1 MKIDVCDECHG
12 SGAAPGTSPKTCPE
26 CHGKGQVTSQ
36 QRTPFGVIQT
46 QKACS
51 RCNGKGTV
59 IDNPCKKCHGAGR
72 IRKPSTIEISIPAG
86 IDDRQVINA
95 RGQGN
100 KGVNGGPPGD
110 LRVVVN
116 VRPHPIFEREGYN
129 VWVEMHITYPEAAL
143 GCELEVPTLE
153 GKVKYHVP
161 AGTQSGD
168 VFKLRNKGIQT
179 LNGRG
184 KGDELVRVI
193 VDVPKELNEK
203 QRELLKQLQN
213 ELTGNSSRISEEK
226 KGFFGKKKK

>member
-1 MKIDVCDECHG
+1 
-12 SGAAPGTSPKTCPE
+12 
-26 CHGKGQVTSQ
+26 
-36 QRTPFGVIQT
+36 
-46 QKACS
+46 
-51 RCNGKGTV
+51 
-59 IDNPCKKCHGAGR
+59 
-72 IRKPSTIEISIPAG
+72 
-86 IDDRQVINA
+86 
-95 RGQGN
+95 
-100 KGVNGGPPGD
+100 
-110 LRVVVN
+110 
-116 VRPHPIFEREGYN
+116 
-129 VWVEMHITYPEAAL
+129 MHITYPEAAL

-193 VDVPKELNEK
+193 VDVPKEINEK